1 MIRLICTKCKS
12 ELLIDDAFAGG
23 VCRCQH
29 CRTLQTVPESLRGSA
44 PDEPQQAH
52 AGTPLAH
59 PPPTPSVA
67 PADEDNNLA
76 ALAAA
81 ASGSGMPGWRHR
93 PTPTPGGGPG
103 LPTAAAVSAQPPR
116 PAPLQQL
123 RPTVVREGIPIG
135 YVILIALVTFALG
148 MAAAWLI
155 LHKPQ

>member
-44 PDEPQQAH
+44 PDEPRPTH
-52 AGTPLAH
+52 AARLPTH
-59 PPPTPSVA
+59 PPPS
-67 PADEDNNLA
+67 PAVDTSGDDSLS

-81 ASGSGMPGWRHR
+81 ASGSGMATWGHR
-93 PTPTPGGGPG
+93 PMPTPGGSHVMP
-103 LPTAAAVSAQPPR
+103 AAR
-116 PAPLQQL
+116 PAHQPSPPLQQL
-123 RPTVVREGIPIG
+123 RPTVVREGIPVG
-135 YVILIALVTFALG
+135 YVILVALIMFALG

-155 LHKPQ
+155 LQHR